1 MDSIPFPD
9 PPPASVLPR
18 AQMIALLP
26 ELRGFA
32 RFLVRERA
40 EADDLV
46 QEAVVRALAALDQFQ
61 PGTNLKSWLFTI
73 LRNAFFEQ
81 ARRRR
86 TERVALE
93 RSVMADE
100 PRVSDQEGR
109 AALSDLQRRL
119 WSLPPLLREA
129 LVLVGVQELSYD
141 EAAAI
146 CGVPAGT
153 MKARVSRARTQL
165 RQLVEDAPPAS
176 GDT

>member
-9 PPPASVLPR
+9 PPPASVSPR

-46 QEAVVRALAALDQFQ
+46 QEAVVRALAAFDQFQ

-86 TERVALE
+86 TERAALE
-93 RSVMADE
+93 RAGITDDT
-100 PRVSDQEGR
+100 RVSDQEGHT
-109 AALSDLQRRL
+109 ALSDLQRRL
-119 WSLPPLLREA
+119 WRLPPLLREA
-129 LVLVGVQELSYD
+129 LVLVGAQELSYD
-141 EAAAI
+141 EAAVI
-146 CGVPAGT
+146 CGVPVGT

-165 RQLVEDAPPAS
+165 RQLVEDAAPAS

>member
-9 PPPASVLPR
+9 PPPAFVSPR

-46 QEAVVRALAALDQFQ
+46 QEAVVRALAAFDQFQ

-86 TERVALE
+86 TERAALE
-93 RSVMADE
+93 RSGMADE

-165 RQLVEDAPPAS
+165 RQLVGDAPLAS